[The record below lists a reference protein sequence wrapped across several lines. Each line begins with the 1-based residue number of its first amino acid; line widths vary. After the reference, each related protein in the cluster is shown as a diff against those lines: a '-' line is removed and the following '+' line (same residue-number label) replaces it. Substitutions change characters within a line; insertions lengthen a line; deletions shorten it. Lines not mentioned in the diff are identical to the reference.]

1 MDKKEINKTIGMRI
15 KQQRKQNNMTLKE
28 VSVQLGVAESTVQRY
43 ESGNISNVSIET
55 LKKIAKILS
64 VSPAVLL
71 GWDTQVKEISNL
83 ETHKHQFLDAS
94 IPAGLPFNFN
104 GVNSLPLVSIPDIF
118 LGKYA
123 KNKHILIMRVNGD
136 SMNKIIP
143 NGSYIAVKTNIDVL
157 SVSNGDIV
165 VANVEGADNGYTIK
179 HIYKDDTNNR
189 IILRPNST
197 NPIHT
202 DIIISSAESQR
213 LYIVGKVVAY
223 NVLL

>member
-1 MDKKEINKTIGMRI
+1 MDELKKIGERI
-15 KQQRKQNNMTLKE
+15 KQARLNVGLSQEKLAFKVGFASRSSVSKIEKGERDIPRLKLIE
-28 VSVQLGVAESTVQRY
+28 IAKAL
-43 ESGNISNVSIET
+43 NVSI
-55 LKKIAKILS
+55 S
-64 VSPAVLL
+64 QLL
-71 GWDTQVKEISNL
+71 DTPEVIPITNIDS
-83 ETHKHQFLDAS
+83 HMHYFLNAS
-94 IPAGLPFNFN
+94 ISAGYPLTVDSVGKLPTI
-104 GVNSLPLVSIPDIF
+104 SIPDIF

-165 VANVEGADNGYTIK
+165 VANIEGADNGYTIK
-179 HIYKDDTNNR
+179 HIYKDDTNSR
-189 IILRPNST
+189 IVLRPDST
-197 NPIHT
+197 NPIYT
-202 DIIISSAESQR
+202 DIIISSTESQR

>member
-1 MDKKEINKTIGMRI
+1 MNKLKNIGERI
-15 KQQRKQNNMTLKE
+15 KQARLKIGFSQE
-28 VSVQLGVAESTVQRY
+28 ELASKVGFASRSSVSKIEKGDRDIPRLKLIEIAKAL
-43 ESGNISNVSIET
+43 NISASQ
-55 LKKIAKILS
+55 
-64 VSPAVLL
+64 LL
-71 GWDTQVKEISNL
+71 DTEEVIPTTNIDS
-83 ETHKHQFLDAS
+83 HMHYFLDAS
-94 IPAGLPFNFN
+94 ISAGYPLTVDSVGNLPT
-104 GVNSLPLVSIPDIF
+104 VSIPDIF

-123 KNKHILIMRVNGD
+123 KNKHILIMRVNED
-136 SMNKIIP
+136 SMNKIIQ

-165 VANVEGADNGYTIK
+165 VTNVEGADNGYTIK

>member
-1 MDKKEINKTIGMRI
+1 MNELKKIGERI
-15 KQQRKQNNMTLKE
+15 KQARLKIGFSQE
-28 VSVQLGVAESTVQRY
+28 ELAFKVGFASRSSVSKIEKGERDIPRLKLIEIAKAL
-43 ESGNISNVSIET
+43 NVSIGQ
-55 LKKIAKILS
+55 
-64 VSPAVLL
+64 LL
-71 GWDTQVKEISNL
+71 DTSEVIPVTNIDS
-83 ETHKHQFLDAS
+83 HMHYFLNAS
-94 IPAGLPFNFN
+94 ISAGYPLTVDSVGKLPT
-104 GVNSLPLVSIPDIF
+104 VSIPDIF

>member
-1 MDKKEINKTIGMRI
+1 MNKLKNIGERI
-15 KQQRKQNNMTLKE
+15 KQARLKIGFSQE
-28 VSVQLGVAESTVQRY
+28 ELASKVGFASRSSVSKIEKGDRDIPRLKLIEIAKAL
-43 ESGNISNVSIET
+43 NISASQ
-55 LKKIAKILS
+55 
-64 VSPAVLL
+64 LL
-71 GWDTQVKEISNL
+71 DTEEVIPTTNIDS
-83 ETHKHQFLDAS
+83 HMHYFLDAS
-94 IPAGLPFNFN
+94 ISAGYPLTVDSVSNLPT
-104 GVNSLPLVSIPDIF
+104 VSIPDIF

-123 KNKHILIMRVNGD
+123 KNKHILIMRVNED
-136 SMNKIIP
+136 SMNKIIQ

-165 VANVEGADNGYTIK
+165 VTNVEGADNGYTIK

-189 IILRPNST
+189 VILRPNST

>member
-1 MDKKEINKTIGMRI
+1 MNELKKIGERI
-15 KQQRKQNNMTLKE
+15 KQARLKIGFSQE
-28 VSVQLGVAESTVQRY
+28 ELAFKVGFASRSSVSKIEKGEQDIPRLKLIEIAKAL
-43 ESGNISNVSIET
+43 NVSIGQ
-55 LKKIAKILS
+55 
-64 VSPAVLL
+64 LL
-71 GWDTQVKEISNL
+71 DTSEVIPVTNIDS
-83 ETHKHQFLDAS
+83 HMHYFLNAS
-94 IPAGLPFNFN
+94 ISAGYPLTVDSVGKLPT
-104 GVNSLPLVSIPDIF
+104 VSIPDIF

-123 KNKHILIMRVNGD
+123 KNKHILIMRVNED
-136 SMNKIIP
+136 SMNKIIQ

-197 NPIHT
+197 NPIYT
-202 DIIISSAESQR
+202 DIIISSTESQR

>member
-1 MDKKEINKTIGMRI
+1 MASKVGFASRSSVSKIEKGDRDIPRLKLIEIAKA
-15 KQQRKQNNMTLKE
+15 L
-28 VSVQLGVAESTVQRY
+28 
-43 ESGNISNVSIET
+43 NISASQ
-55 LKKIAKILS
+55 
-64 VSPAVLL
+64 LL
-71 GWDTQVKEISNL
+71 DTEEVIPTTNIDS
-83 ETHKHQFLDAS
+83 HMHYFLDAS
-94 IPAGLPFNFN
+94 ISAGYPLTVDSVGNLPT
-104 GVNSLPLVSIPDIF
+104 VSIPDIF

-123 KNKHILIMRVNGD
+123 KNKHILIMRVNED
-136 SMNKIIP
+136 SMNKIIQ

-197 NPIHT
+197 NPIYT
-202 DIIISSAESQR
+202 DIIISSTESQR

>member
-1 MDKKEINKTIGMRI
+1 MDELKKIGERI
-15 KQQRKQNNMTLKE
+15 KQARLNVGLSQEKLAFKVGFASRSSVSKIEKGERDIPRLKLIE
-28 VSVQLGVAESTVQRY
+28 IAKAL
-43 ESGNISNVSIET
+43 NVSISQLLDTPEVIPIT
-55 LKKIAKILS
+55 SVDSHMHYFLNASISAGYPLTIDS
-64 VSPAVLL
+64 VS
-71 GWDTQVKEISNL
+71 K
-83 ETHKHQFLDAS
+83 
-94 IPAGLPFNFN
+94 LPT
-104 GVNSLPLVSIPDIF
+104 VSIPDIF

-165 VANVEGADNGYTIK
+165 VANIEGADNGYTIK
-179 HIYKDDTNNR
+179 HIYKDDTNSR
-189 IILRPNST
+189 IVLRPNST
-197 NPIHT
+197 NLAYT
-202 DIIISSAESQR
+202 DIVITLTDTQR

>member
-1 MDKKEINKTIGMRI
+1 MNELKKIGERI
-15 KQQRKQNNMTLKE
+15 KQARLKIGFSQE
-28 VSVQLGVAESTVQRY
+28 ELAFKVGFASRSSVSKIEKGEQDIPRLKLIEIAKAL
-43 ESGNISNVSIET
+43 NVSI
-55 LKKIAKILS
+55 S
-64 VSPAVLL
+64 QLL
-71 GWDTQVKEISNL
+71 DTSEVIPVTNIDS
-83 ETHKHQFLDAS
+83 HMHYFLNAS
-94 IPAGLPFNFN
+94 ISAGYPLTVDSVGKLPT
-104 GVNSLPLVSIPDIF
+104 VSIPDIF

-189 IILRPNST
+189 VILRPNST

>member
-1 MDKKEINKTIGMRI
+1 MNKLKNIGERI
-15 KQQRKQNNMTLKE
+15 KQARLKIGFSQE
-28 VSVQLGVAESTVQRY
+28 ELASKVGFASRSSVSKIEKGDQDIPRLKLIEIAKAL
-43 ESGNISNVSIET
+43 NISASQ
-55 LKKIAKILS
+55 
-64 VSPAVLL
+64 LL
-71 GWDTQVKEISNL
+71 DTEEVIPTTNIDS
-83 ETHKHQFLDAS
+83 HMHYFLDAS
-94 IPAGLPFNFN
+94 ISAGYPLTVDSVGNLPT
-104 GVNSLPLVSIPDIF
+104 VSIPDIF

-123 KNKHILIMRVNGD
+123 KNKHILIMRVNED
-136 SMNKIIP
+136 SMNKIIQ

-165 VANVEGADNGYTIK
+165 VTNVEGADNGYTIK

>member
-1 MDKKEINKTIGMRI
+1 MDKKEINKTLGMRI
-15 KQQRKQNNMTLKE
+15 KYQRKQNNMTLKE
-28 VSVQLGVAESTVQRY
+28 VSARLGVTESTVQRY

-55 LKKIAKILS
+55 LKKIAEILS

-71 GWDTQVKEISNL
+71 GWDTQVKAMANL
-83 ETHKHQFLDAS
+83 KTHKHYFLDAS
-94 IPAGLPFNFN
+94 ISAGYPLTVDSVGKLPT
-104 GVNSLPLVSIPDIF
+104 VSIPDIF

-123 KNKHILIMRVNGD
+123 KNKHILIMRVSGD

-197 NPIHT
+197 NPIYT
-202 DIIISSAESQR
+202 DIIISSTESQR

>member
-1 MDKKEINKTIGMRI
+1 MDKKEINKSIGMRI
-15 KQQRKQNNMTLKE
+15 KRQRKQNNMTLKE
-28 VSVQLGVAESTVQRY
+28 VSARLGVAESTVQRY

-55 LKKIAKILS
+55 LKKIAEILS

-71 GWDTQVKEISNL
+71 GWDTQVEVIANL
-83 ETHKHQFLDAS
+83 ETHRHRFLDAS
-94 IPAGLPFNFN
+94 ISAGTPLTFN

-123 KNKHILIMRVNGD
+123 ANKNIVIMKVNGD
-136 SMNKIIP
+136 SMDKIIP
-143 NGSYIAVKTNIDVL
+143 NGSYIAVKTNIDPL

-189 IILRPNST
+189 IVLRPNST
-197 NPIHT
+197 NPIYT
-202 DIIISSAESQR
+202 DIIISSTEFQR

>member
-1 MDKKEINKTIGMRI
+1 MNKLKNIGERI
-15 KQQRKQNNMTLKE
+15 KQARLKIGFSQE
-28 VSVQLGVAESTVQRY
+28 ELASKVGFASRSSVSKIEKGDRDIPRLKLIEIAKAL
-43 ESGNISNVSIET
+43 NISASQ
-55 LKKIAKILS
+55 
-64 VSPAVLL
+64 LL
-71 GWDTQVKEISNL
+71 DTEEVIPTTNIDS
-83 ETHKHQFLDAS
+83 HMHYFLDAS
-94 IPAGLPFNFN
+94 ISAGYPLTVDSVGNLPT
-104 GVNSLPLVSIPDIF
+104 VSIPDIF

-123 KNKHILIMRVNGD
+123 KNKHILIMRVNED
-136 SMNKIIP
+136 SMNKIIQ

-165 VANVEGADNGYTIK
+165 VTNVEGADNGYTIK

-189 IILRPNST
+189 VILRPNST

>member
-1 MDKKEINKTIGMRI
+1 MNKLKNIGERI
-15 KQQRKQNNMTLKE
+15 KQARLKIGFSQE
-28 VSVQLGVAESTVQRY
+28 ELASKVGFASRSSVSKIEKGDRDIPRLKLIEIAKAL
-43 ESGNISNVSIET
+43 NISASQ
-55 LKKIAKILS
+55 
-64 VSPAVLL
+64 LL
-71 GWDTQVKEISNL
+71 DTEEVIPTTNIDS
-83 ETHKHQFLDAS
+83 HMHYFLDAS
-94 IPAGLPFNFN
+94 ISAGYPLTVDSVSNLPT
-104 GVNSLPLVSIPDIF
+104 VSIPDIF

-123 KNKHILIMRVNGD
+123 KNKHILIMRVNED
-136 SMNKIIP
+136 SMNKIIQ

-197 NPIHT
+197 NPIYT
-202 DIIISSAESQR
+202 DIIISSTESQR

>member
-1 MDKKEINKTIGMRI
+1 MDELKKIGERI
-15 KQQRKQNNMTLKE
+15 KQARLNVGLSQEKLAFKVGFASRSSVSKIEKGERDIPRLKLIE
-28 VSVQLGVAESTVQRY
+28 IAKAL
-43 ESGNISNVSIET
+43 NVSI
-55 LKKIAKILS
+55 S
-64 VSPAVLL
+64 QLL
-71 GWDTQVKEISNL
+71 DTPEVIPITNIDS
-83 ETHKHQFLDAS
+83 HMHYFLNAS
-94 IPAGLPFNFN
+94 ISAGYPLTVDSVGKLPTI
-104 GVNSLPLVSIPDIF
+104 SIPDIF

-165 VANVEGADNGYTIK
+165 VANIEGADNGYTIK
-179 HIYKDDTNNR
+179 HIYKDDTNSR
-189 IILRPNST
+189 IVLRPDST
-197 NPIHT
+197 NPIYT

>member
-1 MDKKEINKTIGMRI
+1 MDELKKIGERI
-15 KQQRKQNNMTLKE
+15 KQARLNVGLSQEKLAFKVGFASRSSVSKIEKGERDIPRLKLIE
-28 VSVQLGVAESTVQRY
+28 IAKAL
-43 ESGNISNVSIET
+43 NVSISQLLDTPEVIPIT
-55 LKKIAKILS
+55 SIDSHMHYFLNASISAGYPLTIDS
-64 VSPAVLL
+64 VS
-71 GWDTQVKEISNL
+71 NL
-83 ETHKHQFLDAS
+83 PT
-94 IPAGLPFNFN
+94 
-104 GVNSLPLVSIPDIF
+104 VSIPDIF

-165 VANVEGADNGYTIK
+165 VANIEGADNGYTIK
-179 HIYKDDTNNR
+179 HIYKDDTNSR
-189 IILRPNST
+189 IVLRPDST
-197 NPIHT
+197 NPIYT
-202 DIIISSAESQR
+202 DIIISSTEFQR

>member
-1 MDKKEINKTIGMRI
+1 MDELKKIGERI
-15 KQQRKQNNMTLKE
+15 KQARLNVGLSQEKLAFKVGFASRSSVSKIEKGERDIPRLKLIE
-28 VSVQLGVAESTVQRY
+28 IAKAL
-43 ESGNISNVSIET
+43 NVSISQLLDTPEVIPIT
-55 LKKIAKILS
+55 SIDSHMHYFLNASISAGYPLTIDS
-64 VSPAVLL
+64 VS
-71 GWDTQVKEISNL
+71 NL
-83 ETHKHQFLDAS
+83 PT
-94 IPAGLPFNFN
+94 
-104 GVNSLPLVSIPDIF
+104 VSIPDIF

-165 VANVEGADNGYTIK
+165 VANIEGTDNGYTIK
-179 HIYKDDTNNR
+179 HIYKDDTNSR
-189 IILRPNST
+189 IVLRPDST
-197 NPIHT
+197 NPIYT
-202 DIIISSAESQR
+202 DIIISSTEFQR

>member
-1 MDKKEINKTIGMRI
+1 MNELKKIGERI
-15 KQQRKQNNMTLKE
+15 KQARLNIGFSQEELAFKVGFASRSSVSKIEKGERDIPRLKLIE
-28 VSVQLGVAESTVQRY
+28 IARAL
-43 ESGNISNVSIET
+43 NVSIGQLLDTSEVIPIT
-55 LKKIAKILS
+55 NIDSHMHYFLNASISAGYPLTIDS
-64 VSPAVLL
+64 VS
-71 GWDTQVKEISNL
+71 NL
-83 ETHKHQFLDAS
+83 PT
-94 IPAGLPFNFN
+94 
-104 GVNSLPLVSIPDIF
+104 VSIPDIF

-165 VANVEGADNGYTIK
+165 VANIEGADNGYTIK
-179 HIYKDDTNNR
+179 HIYKDDTNSR
-189 IILRPNST
+189 IVLRPDST
-197 NPIHT
+197 NPIYT
-202 DIIISSAESQR
+202 DIIISSTEFQR

>member
-1 MDKKEINKTIGMRI
+1 MNKLKNIGERI
-15 KQQRKQNNMTLKE
+15 KQARLKIGFSQE
-28 VSVQLGVAESTVQRY
+28 ELASKVGFASRSSVSKIEKGDRDIPRLKLIEIAKAL
-43 ESGNISNVSIET
+43 NISASQ
-55 LKKIAKILS
+55 
-64 VSPAVLL
+64 LL
-71 GWDTQVKEISNL
+71 DTEEVIPTTNIDS
-83 ETHKHQFLDAS
+83 HMHYFLDAS
-94 IPAGLPFNFN
+94 ISAGYPLTVDSVGNLPT
-104 GVNSLPLVSIPDIF
+104 VSIPDIF

-123 KNKHILIMRVNGD
+123 KNKHILIMRVNED
-136 SMNKIIP
+136 SMNKIIQ

-197 NPIHT
+197 NPIYT
-202 DIIISSAESQR
+202 DIIISSTESQR

>member
-1 MDKKEINKTIGMRI
+1 MDELKKIGERI
-15 KQQRKQNNMTLKE
+15 KQARLNVGLSQEKLAFKVGFASRSSVSKIEKGERDIPRLKLIE
-28 VSVQLGVAESTVQRY
+28 IAKAL
-43 ESGNISNVSIET
+43 NVSISQLLDT
-55 LKKIAKILS
+55 LEVIPITSVDSHMHYFLNASISAGYPLTIDS
-64 VSPAVLL
+64 VS
-71 GWDTQVKEISNL
+71 K
-83 ETHKHQFLDAS
+83 
-94 IPAGLPFNFN
+94 LPT
-104 GVNSLPLVSIPDIF
+104 VSIPDIF

-165 VANVEGADNGYTIK
+165 VANIEGADNGYTIK
-179 HIYKDDTNNR
+179 HIYKDDTNSR
-189 IILRPNST
+189 IVLRPDST
-197 NPIHT
+197 NPIYT
-202 DIIISSAESQR
+202 DIIISSTEFQR

>member
-1 MDKKEINKTIGMRI
+1 MNELKKIGERI
-15 KQQRKQNNMTLKE
+15 KQARLNIGFSQEELAFKVGFASRSSVSKIEKGERDIPRLKLIE
-28 VSVQLGVAESTVQRY
+28 IAKAL
-43 ESGNISNVSIET
+43 NVSISQLLDTPEVIPIT
-55 LKKIAKILS
+55 SIDSHMHYFLNASISAGYPLTIDS
-64 VSPAVLL
+64 VS
-71 GWDTQVKEISNL
+71 K
-83 ETHKHQFLDAS
+83 
-94 IPAGLPFNFN
+94 LPT
-104 GVNSLPLVSIPDIF
+104 VSIPDIF

-165 VANVEGADNGYTIK
+165 VANIEGADNGYTIK
-179 HIYKDDTNNR
+179 HIYKDDTNSR
-189 IILRPNST
+189 IVLRPDST
-197 NPIHT
+197 NPIYT
-202 DIIISSAESQR
+202 DIIISSTEFQR

>member
-1 MDKKEINKTIGMRI
+1 MNKLKNIGERI
-15 KQQRKQNNMTLKE
+15 KQARLKIGFSQE
-28 VSVQLGVAESTVQRY
+28 ELASKVGFASRSSVSKIEKGDQDIPRLKLIEIAKAL
-43 ESGNISNVSIET
+43 NISASQ
-55 LKKIAKILS
+55 
-64 VSPAVLL
+64 LL
-71 GWDTQVKEISNL
+71 DTEEVIPTTNIDS
-83 ETHKHQFLDAS
+83 HMHYFLDAS
-94 IPAGLPFNFN
+94 ISAGYPLTVDSVSNLPT
-104 GVNSLPLVSIPDIF
+104 VSIPDIF

-157 SVSNGDIV
+157 SISNGDIV

-189 IILRPNST
+189 VILRPNST

>member
-1 MDKKEINKTIGMRI
+1 MDELKKIGERI
-15 KQQRKQNNMTLKE
+15 KQARLNVGLSQEKLAFKVGFASRSSVSKIEKGERDIPRLKLIE
-28 VSVQLGVAESTVQRY
+28 IAKAL
-43 ESGNISNVSIET
+43 NVSISQLLDTPEVIPIT
-55 LKKIAKILS
+55 SVDSHMHYFLNASISAGYPLTIDS
-64 VSPAVLL
+64 VS
-71 GWDTQVKEISNL
+71 K
-83 ETHKHQFLDAS
+83 
-94 IPAGLPFNFN
+94 LPT
-104 GVNSLPLVSIPDIF
+104 VSIPDIF

-165 VANVEGADNGYTIK
+165 VANIEGADNGYTIK
-179 HIYKDDTNNR
+179 HIYKDDTNSR
-189 IILRPNST
+189 IVLRPDST
-197 NPIHT
+197 NPIYT
-202 DIIISSAESQR
+202 DIIISSTEFQR

>member
-1 MDKKEINKTIGMRI
+1 MNELKKIGERI
-15 KQQRKQNNMTLKE
+15 KQARLKIGFSQE
-28 VSVQLGVAESTVQRY
+28 ELAFKVGFASRSSVSKIEKGERDIPRLKLIEIAKAL
-43 ESGNISNVSIET
+43 NVSIGQ
-55 LKKIAKILS
+55 
-64 VSPAVLL
+64 LL
-71 GWDTQVKEISNL
+71 DTSEVIPVTNIDS
-83 ETHKHQFLDAS
+83 HMHYFLNAS
-94 IPAGLPFNFN
+94 ISAGYPLTVDSVGKLPT
-104 GVNSLPLVSIPDIF
+104 VSIPDIF

-165 VANVEGADNGYTIK
+165 VTNVEGADNGCTIK

>member
-1 MDKKEINKTIGMRI
+1 MDELKKIGERI
-15 KQQRKQNNMTLKE
+15 KQARLNVGLSQEKLAFKVGFASRSSVSKIEKGERDIPRLKLIE
-28 VSVQLGVAESTVQRY
+28 IAKAL
-43 ESGNISNVSIET
+43 NVSISQLLDTPEVIPIT
-55 LKKIAKILS
+55 SIDSHMHYFLNASISAGYPLTIDS
-64 VSPAVLL
+64 VS
-71 GWDTQVKEISNL
+71 K
-83 ETHKHQFLDAS
+83 
-94 IPAGLPFNFN
+94 LPT
-104 GVNSLPLVSIPDIF
+104 VSIPDIF

-165 VANVEGADNGYTIK
+165 VANIEGADNGYTIK
-179 HIYKDDTNNR
+179 HIYKDDTNSR
-189 IILRPNST
+189 IVLRPDST
-197 NPIHT
+197 NPIYT
-202 DIIISSAESQR
+202 DIIISSTEFQR

>member
-1 MDKKEINKTIGMRI
+1 MNELKKIGERI
-15 KQQRKQNNMTLKE
+15 KQARLKIGFSQE
-28 VSVQLGVAESTVQRY
+28 ELAFKVGFASRSSVSKIEKGEQDIPRLKLIEIAKAL
-43 ESGNISNVSIET
+43 NVSIGQ
-55 LKKIAKILS
+55 
-64 VSPAVLL
+64 LL
-71 GWDTQVKEISNL
+71 DTSEVIPVTNIDS
-83 ETHKHQFLDAS
+83 HMHYFLNAS
-94 IPAGLPFNFN
+94 ISAGYPLTVDSVGNLPT
-104 GVNSLPLVSIPDIF
+104 VSIPDIF

-123 KNKHILIMRVNGD
+123 KNKHILIMRVNED
-136 SMNKIIP
+136 SMNKIIQ

-165 VANVEGADNGYTIK
+165 VTNVEGADNGYTIK

>member
-1 MDKKEINKTIGMRI
+1 MDELKKIGERI
-15 KQQRKQNNMTLKE
+15 KQARLNVGLSQEKLAFKVGFASRSSVSKIEKGERDIPRLKLIE
-28 VSVQLGVAESTVQRY
+28 IAKAL
-43 ESGNISNVSIET
+43 NVSI
-55 LKKIAKILS
+55 S
-64 VSPAVLL
+64 QLL
-71 GWDTQVKEISNL
+71 DTPEVIPITNIDS
-83 ETHKHQFLDAS
+83 HMHYFLNAS
-94 IPAGLPFNFN
+94 ISAGYPLTVDSVGKLPTI
-104 GVNSLPLVSIPDIF
+104 SIPDIF

-165 VANVEGADNGYTIK
+165 VANIEGADNGYTIK
-179 HIYKDDTNNR
+179 HIYKDDTNSR
-189 IILRPNST
+189 IVLRPDST
-197 NPIHT
+197 NPIYT
-202 DIIISSAESQR
+202 DIIISSTEFQR

>member
-1 MDKKEINKTIGMRI
+1 MNELKKIGERI
-15 KQQRKQNNMTLKE
+15 KQARLNIGFSQEELAFKVGFASRSSVSKIEKGERDIPRLKLIE
-28 VSVQLGVAESTVQRY
+28 IARAL
-43 ESGNISNVSIET
+43 NVSIGQ
-55 LKKIAKILS
+55 
-64 VSPAVLL
+64 LL
-71 GWDTQVKEISNL
+71 DTSEVIPITNIDS
-83 ETHKHQFLDAS
+83 HMHYFLNAS
-94 IPAGLPFNFN
+94 ISAGYPLTVDSVGKLP
-104 GVNSLPLVSIPDIF
+104 VVSIPDIF

-165 VANVEGADNGYTIK
+165 VANIEGADNGYTIK
-179 HIYKDDTNNR
+179 HIYKDDTNSR
-189 IILRPNST
+189 IVLRPDST
-197 NPIHT
+197 NPIYT
-202 DIIISSAESQR
+202 DIIISSTEFQR

>member
-1 MDKKEINKTIGMRI
+1 MNELKKIGERI
-15 KQQRKQNNMTLKE
+15 KQARLKIGFSQE
-28 VSVQLGVAESTVQRY
+28 ELAFKVGFASRSSVSKIEKGEQDIPRLKLIEIAKAL
-43 ESGNISNVSIET
+43 NVSI
-55 LKKIAKILS
+55 S
-64 VSPAVLL
+64 QLL
-71 GWDTQVKEISNL
+71 DTSEVIPVTNIDS
-83 ETHKHQFLDAS
+83 HMHYFLNAS
-94 IPAGLPFNFN
+94 ISAGYPLTVDSVGKLPT
-104 GVNSLPLVSIPDIF
+104 VSIPDIF